1 MGVLLP
7 TVRHVFIENLI
18 VVDVLAAKDRPDR
31 HSLAFE
37 LVVESLEAMTL
48 IHTAP
53 KARCTQVN
61 ISNTFISSTH
71 LPLQLQSVE

>member
-18 VVDVLAAKDRPDR
+18 VVDVLVAKDRPDR
-31 HSLAFE
+31 HSLAFD

-48 IHTAP
+48 IHTAVYY
-53 KARCTQVN
+53 CTEDKMYAGEHQ
-61 ISNTFISSTH
+61 
-71 LPLQLQSVE
+71 